1 MSEILGRNMV
11 KGVIIKGV
19 DDEIL
24 EMDLRQM
31 INQFIY
37 NNPEK
42 PIERVREV
50 LENVI
55 SSTNKELDFE
65 LSEDKN
71 NIRLEVNEK
80 LKAAR

>member
-1 MSEILGRNMV
+1 VSEILGRNMV

-50 LENVI
+50 LENVM
-55 SSTNKELDFE
+55 SSANKELDFE

-71 NIRLEVNEK
+71 NIRLEVNQK
-80 LKAAR
+80 VKVAR

>member
-1 MSEILGRNMV
+1 MSEILGREMV
-11 KGVIIKGV
+11 KGVIFKGV

-24 EMDLRQM
+24 RMDLRQM

-50 LENVI
+50 LENVM
-55 SSTNKELDFE
+55 SSANEELDFD

-80 LKAAR
+80 MEVAR